1 MIDKRNDISSSQ
13 WMKKVSSKNDSFT
26 RVHEDPI
33 LLIKQ
38 EEKKVFFKKINNFI
52 YYNLM
57 YYKQNIYV
65 CYV

>member
-38 EEKKVFFKKINNFI
+38 EEKKAFFHI
-52 YYNLM
+52 YLM
-57 YYKQNIYV
+57 FYRLNVYV
-65 CYV
+65 